1 MNEMGLK
8 SERVAANEV
17 RVPSPHRGTAMRVTR
32 YRKDHSV
39 ILHPDDFAELEALD
53 ALAQRVSR
61 FEPLRV
67 SEAGYRAHLEEDR
80 SAEPI
85 EDPAILRRLFG

>member
-1 MNEMGLK
+1 MSQMGLK
-8 SERVAANEV
+8 SKRVASNEV
-17 RVPSPHRGTAMRVTR
+17 RVPSPRRGTVMRVTR

-39 ILHPDDFAELEALD
+39 ILHPDDFVELEALE
-53 ALAQRVSR
+53 ALARRASR
-61 FEPLRV
+61 LEPLRV

-85 EDPAILRRLFG
+85 EDPATLRRLFG

>member
-1 MNEMGLK
+1 MSQVSLK
-8 SERVAANEV
+8 SKRVASNEV
-17 RVPSPHRGTAMRVTR
+17 RVPSPRRGTAMRVTR

-53 ALAQRVSR
+53 ALAQRASR
-61 FEPLRV
+61 VEPLRV

-80 SAEPI
+80 STEPV
-85 EDPAILRRLFG
+85 EDHAILRRLFG